1 MILFLRV
8 CEVANKMSGYV
19 TNKLGISPD
28 IIDDGSIIR
37 IFGREYVIIENYKSI
52 IEYTKDTIRLQGK
65 RDRISVKG
73 KNLCIAFYTD
83 TDMRIDGTIT
93 DIILSD

>member
-8 CEVANKMSGYV
+8 REVANKMSGYV

-28 IIDDGSIIR
+28 IIDGGSIIK
-37 IFGREYVIIENYKSI
+37 IYGREYVVIENYKSI
-52 IEYTKDTIRLQGK
+52 IEYTNDMIRIQGK

-73 KNLCIAFYTD
+73 KNLCIVFYTD
-83 TDMRIDGTIT
+83 TDMRIDGNIT
-93 DIILSD
+93 DVILSD

>member
-28 IIDDGSIIR
+28 IIDGGSIIK
-37 IFGREYVIIENYKSI
+37 IYGREYVVIENYKSI
-52 IEYTKDTIRLQGK
+52 IEYTNDMIRIQGK

-73 KNLCIAFYTD
+73 KNLCIVFYTD
-83 TDMRIDGTIT
+83 TDMRIDGNIT
-93 DIILSD
+93 DVILSD